1 MENITTIDVI
11 NRTHLRFIKVTDDK
25 KLEGILDK
33 ILQSLVVI
41 YLERDM
47 ANVGANIVEHPKGKV
62 LDELMTHL

>member
-47 ANVGANIVEHPKGKV
+47 ANVGANIAEHPKGKV